1 MPAHNASAT
10 PIRPADLERHRDRAN
25 AFMVEAK
32 WKPAAKAAAPSA
44 EGGRWRPATDYSS
57 TGIEKVNLMVLA
69 KKVSADPLLLSEE
82 AALVVRAWR
91 EGLAVAMHLAH
102 AYGEV
107 AGLERLIQLNRAGQL
122 SGDQKAEF
130 FDKHHASSAVALY
143 GLGAYLHWF
152 LSTHQGEAI
161 ASRQLTC
168 PSLPEVDFANP
179 LRALEG
185 AIFYFGH
192 FSEKDV
198 PLQDGRDWF
207 RLSLLYAENL
217 LEEVRQRSGSLRFTE
232 FFTDVHYRLEGSEF
246 SVHGFAPPTDYQA
259 VSVEFNRV
267 SFGSIVGN
275 RAAKHAARRLAE
287 RLLCYDRTAKKN
299 PFMEIGGLPL
309 VRMGYGKPGTGK
321 SLQIAATATLL
332 HEHCER
338 LDLPFL
344 FWPLPD
350 NVVSTFQGGSA
361 ERMVDYMRR
370 LQDDDKIIYAP
381 IDDAENN
388 FEDRTREGVSAGV
401 REVIGVFLR
410 YTEGAYAI
418 RRGNAVVEFFTN
430 LPEQLDK
437 AVLSRVQDRFP
448 ILGAESR
455 EDFLDQDHL
464 WWRRIREVDAKVIR
478 QADPKDYAY
487 LTAQA
492 EVGSLTELEH
502 TAPTLADPR
511 LREVAAK
518 VEKAHDASTHEFVA
532 RFYQGVLEVYPTF
545 SSRDVRNIQQ
555 AINNRLTDFDLPGE
569 WLESPELFFARDYA
583 TKLEMLR
590 ELMRGN
596 MRGLSFAEL
605 RWNEV
610 VNYCNNLATIL
621 NQDRERQIDRLVERL
636 EHETEARAR
645 FAKKGT
651 ADERR

>member
-1 MPAHNASAT
+1 MPAHSASAT
-10 PIRPADLERHRDRAN
+10 PIRPADLARHRDRAN
-25 AFMVEAK
+25 AFLVEAK
-32 WKPAAKAAAPSA
+32 WKPAARAADPSA
-44 EGGRWRPATDYSS
+44 EGGRWRPATDYGSS
-57 TGIEKVNLMVLA
+57 GLEKVSLMHLA
-69 KKVSADPLLLSEE
+69 KKVSADPLLLGEE

-91 EGLAVAMHLAH
+91 EGLALGMHLAQ

-122 SGDQKAEF
+122 SGEQKAEF
-130 FDKHHASSAVALY
+130 FDKHHTSSAVALY
-143 GLGAYLHWF
+143 ALAAYLHWF
-152 LSTHQGEAI
+152 LSIHQGEAV
-161 ASRQLTC
+161 AGRAAAC
-168 PSLPEVDFANP
+168 PNLPEVDFANP
-179 LRALEG
+179 LRGLEG
-185 AIFYFGH
+185 AVFYFGW
-192 FSEKDV
+192 FSEREV
-198 PLQDGRDWF
+198 PVRDGRDWF
-207 RLSLLYAENL
+207 RLALLYAENL
-217 LEEVRQRSGSLRFTE
+217 LGEVRQRSASLRHTE
-232 FFTDVHYRLEGSEF
+232 YFADLHYRLEGTDF
-246 SVHGFAPPTDYQA
+246 ALHGFAPPTDYQA
-259 VSVEFNRV
+259 VGVEFNRV
-267 SFGSIVGN
+267 SFGEIVGN

-287 RLLCYDRTAKKN
+287 RLLCYDPATKQN
-299 PFMEIGGLPL
+299 PFMELGGLPL

-332 HEHCER
+332 HEHCAR
-338 LDLPFL
+338 LGIPFL

-370 LQDDDKIIYAP
+370 LQDDDKILYAP
-381 IDDAENN
+381 IDDAENT

-448 ILGAESR
+448 IDGAESR

-464 WWRRIREVDAKVIR
+464 WWRRIRKVDAKVVR
-478 QADPKDYAY
+478 QADPEGYEY
-487 LTAQA
+487 LSAQA
-492 EVGSLTELEH
+492 ELASLTALETDVPRLH
-502 TAPTLADPR
+502 DPR
-511 LREVAAK
+511 LREVAAR
-518 VEKAHDASTHEFVA
+518 VERDWDRSTHEFFA

-555 AINNRLTDFDLPGE
+555 AMNNRLTDFDLPE
-569 WLESPELFFARDYA
+569 DWLGTPEVFFRQDYA
-583 TKLEMLR
+583 TKLAMLR

-605 RWNEV
+605 RWREV
-610 VNYCNNLATIL
+610 VRYCNNLVTIL
-621 NQDRERQIDRLVERL
+621 TQDRERQIERLVQRL

-645 FAKKGT
+645 FTKT
-651 ADERR
+651 DHHE